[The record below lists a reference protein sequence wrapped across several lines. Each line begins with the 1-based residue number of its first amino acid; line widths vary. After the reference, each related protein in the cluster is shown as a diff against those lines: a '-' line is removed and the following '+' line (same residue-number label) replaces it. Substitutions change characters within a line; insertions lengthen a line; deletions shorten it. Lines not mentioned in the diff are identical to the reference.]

1 MLECK
6 EAIRTLTELL
16 LLCQQKVLYNLM
28 GYPVGQDKVEQPINV
43 HPPLPCMK
51 DMTTATMPPPKEATM
66 VCPAALAAN
75 RHWLPVT
82 PKVLPELKA
91 SHPLLIMRT

>member
-1 MLECK
+1 MNE
-6 EAIRTLTELL
+6 
-16 LLCQQKVLYNLM
+16 Y
-28 GYPVGQDKVEQPINV
+28 
-43 HPPLPCMK
+43 
-51 DMTTATMPPPKEATM
+51 TTATIPPPKEATM

-91 SHPLLIMRT
+91 SHPLLIMNEALPNLHLFLHFCTV

>member
-1 MLECK
+1 MK
-6 EAIRTLTELL
+6 E
-16 LLCQQKVLYNLM
+16 Y
-28 GYPVGQDKVEQPINV
+28 
-43 HPPLPCMK
+43 
-51 DMTTATMPPPKEATM
+51 TTATIPPPKEATM

-91 SHPLLIMRT
+91 SHPLLIMGTISHLSRLSFDLQFYNSTECGIRSVPRFCQQFFFHDSHVFFIQET

>member
-1 MLECK
+1 MK
-6 EAIRTLTELL
+6 E
-16 LLCQQKVLYNLM
+16 Y
-28 GYPVGQDKVEQPINV
+28 
-43 HPPLPCMK
+43 
-51 DMTTATMPPPKEATM
+51 TTATIPPPKEATM

-91 SHPLLIMRT
+91 SHPLLIMKP